1 MSAEIRTAR
10 LLKQYERCK
19 ITKEELREFLRSGAA
34 GRLKGVVGP
43 FSCRIHKGRQII
55 SDRALV
61 YNHQMT
67 TAIAAKQTNFAAR
80 VKFSKFLM
88 DNKDIKSIWI
98 KDTPEGK
105 RAWNQIIKNNNI
117 TGKHPSA
124 RNIITPD
131 NYHFRINNFC
141 SLNEDLSIT
150 VSYIPESNEK
160 LILIL
165 VPYNPVDNS
174 NTSFEMLRIEGK
186 VLTDE
191 QKDVCRKYK
200 KFILYSAVIRSN
212 GEWSNT
218 VVSEGNFHPA
228 NGNQVV
234 FIFIST
240 EYTENLLRAQRKVFY
255 VLRL

>member
-67 TAIAAKQTNFAAR
+67 AAIAAKQTNFAAR

-88 DNKDIKSIWI
+88 DSKDIKSIWI

-117 TGKHPSA
+117 TGKRPTA
-124 RNIITPD
+124 RNIITPE
-131 NYHFRINNFC
+131 NYHFRINHIC
-141 SLNEDLSIT
+141 SLNEDLSIS
-150 VSYIPESNEK
+150 VSYVPESNEK
-160 LILIL
+160 LIMIL
-165 VPYNPVDNS
+165 VPYDPVDRS
-174 NTSFEMLRIEGK
+174 HSSFEMLRIEEK
-186 VLTDE
+186 VLTDD
-191 QKDVCRKYK
+191 QKDLCRKYR
-200 KFILYSAVIRSN
+200 KFILYSAVIRSS

-218 VVSEGNFHPA
+218 VVSEGNFRPA
-228 NGNQVV
+228 NGSQIAI
-234 FIFIST
+234 IFINT
-240 EYTENLLRAQRKVFY
+240 DYTENLLRAQRKIFY